1 MLKNNIAHYL
11 LLVILVVLG
20 VVFFHRFNGLPYL
33 QMAVIVIT
41 AAGYVGWGYLHHRL
55 EGDLHPRIMIEY
67 LLIAALAILLMRG
80 AIIR

>member
-1 MLKNNIAHYL
+1 MSKNYIIQYL

-20 VVFFHRFNGLPYL
+20 AVFFHRFNGLPYL
-33 QMAVIVIT
+33 QMAVIVVT
-41 AAGYVGWGYLHHRL
+41 AVGYVGWGYMHHRL

-67 LLIAALAILLMRG
+67 LLIAALAILLVRG

>member
-1 MLKNNIAHYL
+1 MGKNYLVQYL

-20 VVFFHRFNGLPYL
+20 TVFFHRFNGLPYL
-33 QMAVIVIT
+33 QMAVIVVT
-41 AAGYVGWGYLHHRL
+41 AAGYVGWGYLHHRWQ
-55 EGDLHPRIMIEY
+55 GDLHPRIMIEY